1 MSSEPAAHV
10 FPGPAVLGR
19 GVVVGEGDPVPDGFP
34 ADAPRVIIDTEVLQH
49 PGPATAF
56 LHHCWATRTPVVI
69 ELAIANDALRAPQTD
84 DRAPWELPHGFT
96 FDLDRLHFLVW
107 ANTYDGRGEGTP
119 VWWHGV
125 LAQRRG
131 AAPPDPAVRAD
142 AIVDGQPVWCDGGP
156 RGPIPTSGG
165 PLTTVDGARLLH
177 RESVKLGRLTLLG
190 QDAPADD
197 LAPDQLAAVAHTAGA
212 ARIVAPAGS
221 GKTRVLT
228 ARLRH
233 LVKDRRIEPDL
244 VTAVAYNT
252 RAAGEMRDRLGD
264 VRANVRTLHS
274 LGLSICNLER
284 RREMIDERDQRTIL
298 DRLVRTAKIPN
309 TDPFQVYLD
318 ALSEVRLGLRSP
330 DDVAARNPD
339 LDEDFPDVFRRYRAE
354 LARRDVLDFD
364 EQIFHAL
371 ELLLSRPDLR
381 EQVQQRC
388 THLLV
393 DEFQDLTP
401 AFHLLVRLV
410 ASPVL
415 QVFAVGDDDQVIY
428 GYAGADPAYLID
440 FARDFPGA
448 DDHPLTVN
456 YRCPPAVVT
465 HAMTLLSH
473 NRRRVVKDIHAG
485 RDTTPLDV
493 DPAVHAVQTGA
504 MASRAVVVAEDWLRD
519 GAAPSDVAVLARVNA
534 SLLPAQIAMTEA
546 GIPNTAPLDAAVLG
560 RTGIRTA
567 LAYLRLGLDDERMR
581 RDDVWDTLN
590 RPARKV
596 KSAVKDHLRGS
607 KWSWTQLAQITDV
620 LTDTHA
626 DRWQSYLDDI
636 AMLSRAIT
644 DGADTQRCFWL
655 IRNAI
660 GLGDAMATLDA
671 SSTRPEGSSH
681 GDDLDALQ
689 QLAALHLDPA
699 TFREWLVEV
708 LRRPPD
714 PNGVTLSTVHR
725 VKGMEWDR
733 VIVFGA
739 NSGLFPHRLA
749 DDVEEERR
757 VFHVAITRCR
767 QHLTVIAD
775 RESPSPFVPQLTTAR
790 ADPDTETGVGTAASS
805 TAAARPDPVLPD
817 VDAAGT
823 VAADPGVTVTLP
835 GGVPGT
841 VVGRA
846 AGPCPIDVD
855 VAGVRVLLGDKTP
868 VRVGDQAAV
877 LVPPAPVRR
886 VGGPADGA
894 RRVGF
899 ADDSPGQR
907 ALRSAGR
914 VAPAAEDLDPQA
926 QARFDNLKEWRR
938 RRADADGVP
947 PYVVFHDAHLRAIA
961 QDAPETLIALSRCPG
976 VGPTKLDRYGD
987 EVLEVLET

>member
-1 MSSEPAAHV
+1 MPSDLAPHV

-19 GVVVGEGDPVPDGFP
+19 GVVVGEGDPAPDGFP
-34 ADAPRVIIDTEVLQH
+34 AEAPRVLIDTEVLQH

-69 ELAIANDALRAPQTD
+69 ELAVANDALRAPQTD

-96 FDLDRLHFLVW
+96 FDLDRLHFLIW
-107 ANTYDGRGEGTP
+107 ANTYDARGDGAP

-131 AAPPDPAVRAD
+131 AAPPDPATPAD

-156 RGPIPTSGG
+156 RGPIPTSDG
-165 PLTTVDGARLLH
+165 PQTAVDGARLLH
-177 RESVKLGRLTLLG
+177 RESIRLGRLTLLG
-190 QDAPADD
+190 EAAPGDD
-197 LAPDQLAAVAHTAGA
+197 LAPDQLAAVAHASGA

-233 LVKDRRIEPDL
+233 LVRDRRVEPDL

-284 RREMIDERDQRTIL
+284 RREMIDERDQRSIL
-298 DRLVRTAKIPN
+298 DRLVSTAKIPN

-318 ALSEVRLGLRSP
+318 GLSEVRLGLRSP

-371 ELLLSRPDLR
+371 EVLLSRPDIR
-381 EQVQQRC
+381 DQVQQRC
-388 THLLV
+388 AHLLV

-410 ASPVL
+410 GSPAL

-448 DDHPLTVN
+448 DDHPLTIN

-465 HAMTLLSH
+465 HATTLLSH

-485 RDTTPLDV
+485 RDATPADV
-493 DPAVHAVQTGA
+493 DPAVHTVETGA
-504 MASRAVVVAEDWLRD
+504 MARRAVAVAEDWLRD
-519 GAAPSDVAVLARVNA
+519 GATPSDLAVLARVNA
-534 SLLPAQIAMTEA
+534 SLLPVQVALTEA
-546 GIPNTAPLDAAVLG
+546 RIPHTAPLDASVLG

-581 RDDVWDTLN
+581 REDVWDTLN

-596 KSAVKDHLRGS
+596 KSAVKDHLKGS
-607 KWSWTQLAQITDV
+607 RWSWDQLAQITDV
-620 LTDTHA
+620 LTATHS
-626 DRWQSYLDDI
+626 DRWQGYLDDI
-636 AMLSRAIT
+636 ALLSKAIT
-644 DGADTQRCFWL
+644 DGADTERCLWL
-655 IRNAI
+655 IRNAV
-660 GLGDAMATLDA
+660 GLGEAMDTLDA

-689 QLAALHLDPA
+689 QLAALHPDPA
-699 TFREWLVEV
+699 SFREWLVEV
-708 LRRPPD
+708 LRRPADPD
-714 PNGVTLSTVHR
+714 GVTLSTVHR

-767 QHLTVIAD
+767 THLTVIAD
-775 RESPSPFVPQLTTAR
+775 REATSPFVPQLATAFDGAADAAAADTATSAVTAR
-790 ADPDTETGVGTAASS
+790 PAEV
-805 TAAARPDPVLPD
+805 VPD

-823 VAADPGVTVTLP
+823 VAADPGVSVILP

-841 VVGRA
+841 VVGRVT
-846 AGPCPIDVD
+846 GPCPIDVD
-855 VAGVRVLLGDKTP
+855 VVGARVLLGDKTP
-868 VRVGDQAAV
+868 VRVGDQTAV

-886 VGGPADGA
+886 VGGTADGA
-894 RRVGF
+894 RRLGF
-899 ADDSPGQR
+899 ADDSPAQR
-907 ALRSAGR
+907 ALRSGGR
-914 VAPAAEDLDPQA
+914 GAPAADDLDEAA
-926 QARFDNLKEWRR
+926 QSRFDNLKEWRR
-938 RRADADGVP
+938 KRADADGVP

-961 QDAPETLIALSRCPG
+961 QAAPTSLITLSRCPG

-987 EVLEVLET
+987 EVLEVLEA